1 MKFKTNSS
9 PSNNNY
15 GYFIASFSWEE
26 EDNNN
31 FFRVISFCEIIGNE
45 EGNAQESLFLFRLKD
60 YYLNLNF
67 DMIFAFPWLFYQL
80 YIIVYLIK
88 K

>member
-1 MKFKTNSS
+1 MDILLLHLVEKKR
-9 PSNNNY
+9 
-15 GYFIASFSWEE
+15 II

-45 EGNAQESLFLFRLKD
+45 EGNAQENLFLFRLKD

-67 DMIFAFPWLFYQL
+67 DMIFAFP
-80 YIIVYLIK
+80 
-88 K
+88 

>member
-1 MKFKTNSS
+1 MNILLLHLVEKKT
-9 PSNNNY
+9 
-15 GYFIASFSWEE
+15 II

-45 EGNAQESLFLFRLKD
+45 EGNAQENLFLFRLKD

-67 DMIFAFPWLFYQL
+67 DMIFAFP
-80 YIIVYLIK
+80 
-88 K
+88 